1 MKFRSAVESPEKMIS
16 GDSYIV
22 VGASDNKKKHLQNI
36 KSSNSGEFTSI
47 FAKLNLKDG
56 KKTYLD

>member
-1 MKFRSAVESPEKMIS
+1 MEMMREIV
-16 GDSYIV
+16 SYIV

-36 KSSNSGEFTSI
+36 KSSNSGEFTLI